1 MGWLE
6 TLCVGSTALALYP
19 LLGYPLL
26 ISLIGSLRPRP
37 VARQARSTAVTI
49 LIPAYNEAECI
60 AATIENKLQQQYPRN
75 ELQIIVVSDGSDD
88 GTDEIVRRYAA
99 QGVELLRCEPRRGKA
114 AALNAAMRAAR
125 GEIIVFSD
133 ANAHFAS
140 DAVARLVENFAD
152 PRVGY
157 VTGEL
162 SVLYRAANQT
172 GAGASSY
179 IRYENWLR
187 LAESRAGSVIGVNG
201 GVDAMRRALYAD
213 VPDDQITDFVLP
225 LRVIVGGARVIY
237 DPRARSSEEANEELG
252 SEFRMRVRVALRALR
267 GLWYMRRV
275 LNPLRNPLA
284 AFCVMSHKVLR
295 YLTFV
300 FLITAFATSSV
311 LALRSTPFRLLWLLE
326 VLALALAAIG
336 LLRGL
341 PSFVRRATGLPG
353 YFLVSNAAFAVA
365 ALRFLRGDAMATWRP
380 RGG

>member
-6 TLCVGSTALALYP
+6 TLCVGSIALAVYP

-26 ISLIGSLRPRP
+26 ISLIGRLRPRP
-37 VARQARSTAVTI
+37 VTRQARSTAVTI

-60 AATIENKLQQQYPRN
+60 AATIENKLQQQYPRE

-88 GTDEIVRRYAA
+88 GTDEIAQRYAP

-152 PRVGY
+152 PGVGY

-162 SVLYRAANQT
+162 SVLHRAGNQT
-172 GAGASSY
+172 GEGASSY
-179 IRYENWLR
+179 MRYENWLR

-237 DPRARSSEEANEELG
+237 DPRARSSEEANEALG

-300 FLITAFATSSV
+300 FLIIAFATSSV
-311 LALRSTPFRLLWLLE
+311 LALRSPPFRLLWLLE
-326 VLALALAAIG
+326 VVALALAAIG

-341 PSFVRRATGLPG
+341 PSFARRATGLPS
-353 YFLVSNAAFAVA
+353 YFLVSNAAFAIA
-365 ALRFLRGDAMATWRP
+365 AVRFLRGDAMATWRP

>member
-6 TLCVGSTALALYP
+6 TLCIGSVALALYP

-26 ISLIGSLRPRP
+26 VSLIGVLRPRP
-37 VARQARSTAVTI
+37 VVRRPHSPRVTI
-49 LIPAYNEAECI
+49 LIPAYNEAGCI
-60 AATIENKLQQQYPRN
+60 AATIENKVQQQYPRDK
-75 ELQIIVVSDGSDD
+75 LQIIVVSDGSDD
-88 GTDEIVRRYAA
+88 GTDDIVRRYAA
-99 QGVELLRCEPRRGKA
+99 QGVLLLRREPRRGKA
-114 AALNAAMRAAR
+114 AALNAAMRTAD

-133 ANAHFAS
+133 ANARFAS

-162 SVLYRAANQT
+162 SVLHRDGNPT
-172 GAGASSY
+172 GAGASGY

-187 LAESRAGSVIGVNG
+187 LSESRAGSVIGVNG
-201 GVDAMRRALYAD
+201 GVDAMRRALYTE

-225 LRVIVGGARVIY
+225 LHVIVAGSRVVY
-237 DPRARSSEEANEELG
+237 DPRARSAEEANEELG
-252 SEFRMRVRVALRALR
+252 SEFRMRVRVALRAMR

-275 LNPLRNPLA
+275 LNPFRHPLA

-295 YLTFV
+295 YLTFI
-300 FLITAFATSSV
+300 FLITAFATSGV
-311 LALRSTPFRLLWLLE
+311 LALHRPAFRLLWQLE
-326 VLALALAAIG
+326 ILALALAAIG

-341 PSFVRRATGLPG
+341 PSFMRRATGLAS
-353 YFLVSNAAFAVA
+353 YFLVTNVAFAVA
-365 ALRFLRGDAMATWRP
+365 TVRFLRGDAMATWRP

>member
-1 MGWLE
+1 MRWLE
-6 TLCVGSTALALYP
+6 TLCIGSVALALYP

-26 ISLIGSLRPRP
+26 ISLIGVLRPRP
-37 VARQARSTAVTI
+37 VVRRPHSPGVTI

-60 AATIENKLQQQYPRN
+60 AATIENKLQQQYPPDK
-75 ELQIIVVSDGSDD
+75 LQVIVVSDGSDD
-88 GTDEIVRRYAA
+88 GTDDIVRGYAA
-99 QGVELLRCEPRRGKA
+99 QGVLLLRREPRRGKA

-133 ANAHFAS
+133 ANARFAN

-162 SVLYRAANQT
+162 SVLHRAGNRT
-172 GAGASSY
+172 GEGASGY

-187 LAESRAGSVIGVNG
+187 LSESRAGSVIGVNG
-201 GVDAMRRALYAD
+201 GVDAMRRALYND

-225 LRVIVGGARVIY
+225 LQVIVAGSRVVY
-237 DPRARSSEEANEELG
+237 DPSARSSEEANEELG
-252 SEFRMRVRVALRALR
+252 SEFRMRVRVALRAMR

-275 LNPLRNPLA
+275 LNPLRYPLA
-284 AFCVMSHKVLR
+284 AFCVMSHKVVR

-300 FLITAFATSSV
+300 FLIVAFATSSV
-311 LALRSTPFRLLWLLE
+311 LALRSPGFRLLWQLE
-326 VLALALAAIG
+326 VLALALAALG
-336 LLRGL
+336 LMRGL
-341 PSFVRRATGLPG
+341 PSFVRRMTGLAS
-353 YFLVSNAAFAVA
+353 YFLVTNVAFAVA
-365 ALRFLRGDAMATWRP
+365 TVRFLRGDAMATWRP

>member
-1 MGWLE
+1 MEWLE
-6 TLCVGSTALALYP
+6 TLCVGSIALALYP
-19 LLGYPLL
+19 LLGYPLI
-26 ISLIGSLRPRP
+26 ISLLGRLRPRP
-37 VARQARSTAVTI
+37 VARQARSPAVTI

-60 AATIENKLQQQYPRN
+60 AATVENKLQQRYPRDK
-75 ELQIIVVSDGSDD
+75 LQIIVVSDGSED

-99 QGVELLRCEPRRGKA
+99 QGVELLRREPRRGKA

-133 ANAHFAS
+133 ANARFAS

-162 SVLYRAANQT
+162 RVLHRAGNQT
-172 GAGASSY
+172 GEGASGY
-179 IRYENWLR
+179 LRYENWLR
-187 LAESRAGSVIGVNG
+187 HSESRAGSVIGVNG

-300 FLITAFATSSV
+300 FLIMAFATSSV
-311 LALRSTPFRLLWLLE
+311 LALNSLPFRLLWELE

-341 PSFVRRATGLPG
+341 PSFVRRVTGLPS
-353 YFLVSNAAFAVA
+353 YFLVSNVAFALA
-365 ALRFLRGDAMATWRP
+365 AVRFLRGDAMATWRP